1 MYLHNGDHKPTTTFE
16 DSDCH
21 KDWVY
26 VDGLYDGLF
35 LSSDDPYLLQKD
47 NGVIVSLDQS
57 FINVNLNDQDGSL
70 IETINLKFI
79 TTCTK
84 QEDQMSQ
91 PDNELALNHV
101 TNQNHFFF
109 VLSLFA
115 LLLIGLVLIRF
126 LKQND

>member
-1 MYLHNGDHKPTTTFE
+1 MYLHNGDYKPTTTFE

-35 LSSDDPYLLQKD
+35 LSSDNPYLLQKD

-57 FINVNLNDQDGSL
+57 FSYVNLNDQDGSL
-70 IETINLKFI
+70 IETINLNFI
-79 TTCTK
+79 TTCTR
-84 QEDQMSQ
+84 QENQWSQ
-91 PDNELALNHV
+91 SDNELSLNQS
-101 TNQNHFFF
+101 TNQSHFFL

-115 LLLIGLVLIRF
+115 LLLIGIIFVRF
-126 LKQND
+126 LKQNN